1 MLFFKARFVLVF
13 AFLCCLGTLPA
24 TAQVLVSGSGVTVT
38 AQDMQSDLLRVPP
51 EVRANTFSRPSEVQ
65 NNASNIFVR
74 RGLAAEALRAG
85 LDQNPTV
92 SAALALARDRVLSDA
107 RLAQIDQANLP
118 SEQALLAYAQSAYK
132 ANTQRFEAPEQ
143 VRIRHI
149 LILVS
154 EPGARAT
161 AEQLLKDLKA
171 GADFE
176 KMAKARSQDPGSAA
190 SGGDLG
196 LVSRGRMVKPFED
209 AAFKLTQPGTLSDV
223 VETNFGFHIIKLDG
237 KRLAGLRSFEEV
249 KDTLLKEARATLIG
263 NARAEE
269 RDRILKYAEFDGAAI
284 EAFAKT
290 QSK

>member
-1 MLFFKARFVLVF
+1 MGVVFMTRFVV
-13 AFLCCLGTLPA
+13 AFLFSLLTFPA
-24 TAQVLVSGSGVTVT
+24 AAQVLVSGSGVSVS
-38 AQDMQSDLLRVPP
+38 ARDMESDLLRVPP

-85 LDQNPTV
+85 LDKNPAV

-118 SEQALLAYAQSAYK
+118 SEQSLLAYAQSVYK

-161 AEQLLKDLKA
+161 AEQLLKDLKT

-223 VETNFGFHIIKLDG
+223 VETNFGFHIIKLDE

-263 NARAEE
+263 NARSEE
-269 RDRILKYAEFDGAAI
+269 RDRILKSAEFDRAAI